1 MPLTFSISDA
11 IGLCILS
18 HAGAKI
24 MIGRERDRCVRR
36 SEKRLSDSSVPAVRN
51 DPHCAAAPAI
61 ADVST
66 DRDHAG
72 AARAVDR
79 LR

>member
-24 MIGRERDRCVRR
+24 MIGRERGRCVRR
-36 SEKRLSDSSVPAVRN
+36 SES
-51 DPHCAAAPAI
+51 
-61 ADVST
+61 
-66 DRDHAG
+66 G
-72 AARAVDR
+72 
-79 LR
+79 